1 MTTSRRL
8 FTFLLIPT
16 LLIFTA
22 SAFANQKGWE
32 NRPLAPEFA
41 KAPKEEKEG
50 ANSNAKTS
58 GSTKKREKWDAFRF
72 ISQSSKFITMP
83 KPPLPLPF
91 ITKRPTKV
99 SPGDLIWSS
108 DSNANVNRDLKFTF
122 APLDDVV
129 MGGVSSSTFS
139 KGRWSGTVS
148 DSNSG
153 GFVGIRSTP
162 FASAIDMSQC
172 QGVEMRLRG
181 SKDNIFKAV
190 VRDST
195 DFNGVCWTST
205 FGGSKGPGKLFANLS
220 GKEKTEEYTVKIP
233 FQELIPT
240 IFARTVPGQKLSKNN
255 IQAFQIAYSKFLFD
269 GELNPKFSL
278 GDFVLDLLEVKAY

>member
-8 FTFLLIPT
+8 FTFLLIPA

-41 KAPKEEKEG
+41 KAPQEEENEG
-50 ANSNAKTS
+50 AASNAKSS

-83 KPPLPLPF
+83 KPPLPF

-139 KGRWSGTVS
+139 KGR
-148 DSNSG
+148 
-153 GFVGIRSTP
+153 
-162 FASAIDMSQC
+162 
-172 QGVEMRLRG
+172 
-181 SKDNIFKAV
+181 
-190 VRDST
+190 
-195 DFNGVCWTST
+195 
-205 FGGSKGPGKLFANLS
+205 
-220 GKEKTEEYTVKIP
+220 
-233 FQELIPT
+233 
-240 IFARTVPGQKLSKNN
+240 
-255 IQAFQIAYSKFLFD
+255 
-269 GELNPKFSL
+269 
-278 GDFVLDLLEVKAY
+278 

>member
-1 MTTSRRL
+1 MTASRRIL
-8 FTFLLIPT
+8 TFLLIPT
-16 LLIFTA
+16 LLICTA
-22 SAFANQKGWE
+22 SAFANQKGWG
-32 NRPLAPEFA
+32 NRPLVPELA
-41 KAPKEEKEG
+41 KAPEEESDG
-50 ANSNAKTS
+50 ANSNPKSS

-83 KPPLPLPF
+83 KPPLPLPG

-99 SPGDLIWSS
+99 YPGDLLWSS
-108 DSNANVNRDLKFTF
+108 DPNANVNRNLKFTF

-139 KGRWSGTVS
+139 KGRWTGTVS

-162 FASAIDMSQC
+162 FASAIDMNQC
-172 QGVEMRLRG
+172 QGVEIRLRG
-181 SKDNIFKAV
+181 SRDNIFKAV

-205 FGGSKGPGKLFANLS
+205 FGGSKGSGGLFASFS

-240 IFARTVPGQKLSKNN
+240 IFARTVPGQKLRKGT

-278 GDFVLDLLEVKAY
+278 GDFALDVLEVKAY